1 MSSTLPVSDTSDTF
15 LPAGVTGVEE
25 VDAVEILGLAPSS
38 WLSVISDCLCS
49 GTGGDVDLEDF
60 LLSGVS
66 CLVILDT
73 FL

>member
-1 MSSTLPVSDTSDTF
+1 MSSTLPVSDTSDIF
-15 LPAGVTGVEE
+15 LAAGVTGVE
-25 VDAVEILGLAPSS
+25 DAVEILGLAPSS

-49 GTGGDVDLEDF
+49 GTGGDEDFEDF

-66 CLVILDT
+66 CLVTLDT